1 MKERCYSINQVAM
14 LHCFFCHQHESD
26 TRMFYNAS
34 KLDRRTDISST
45 VVDAEDSDIAIIASY
60 ASFKFEKEL
69 LLYRK
74 KEILLCKQLFPEDMT
89 SVIISLHALTG
100 ADAVSGFYGHSKKP
114 IYEKVKKSEEAK
126 QLITNLEMYD
136 ILSEEDIKKSS
147 MFLINFIYPDKTS
160 LTISQARSKKRKAMK
175 NKTTLRLP
183 PDEDSFVQHL
193 LRANY

>member
-1 MKERCYSINQVAM
+1 M

-114 IYEKVKKSEEAK
+114 S
-126 QLITNLEMYD
+126 T
-136 ILSEEDIKKSS
+136 
-147 MFLINFIYPDKTS
+147 
-160 LTISQARSKKRKAMK
+160 RK
-175 NKTTLRLP
+175 
-183 PDEDSFVQHL
+183 
-193 LRANY
+193 